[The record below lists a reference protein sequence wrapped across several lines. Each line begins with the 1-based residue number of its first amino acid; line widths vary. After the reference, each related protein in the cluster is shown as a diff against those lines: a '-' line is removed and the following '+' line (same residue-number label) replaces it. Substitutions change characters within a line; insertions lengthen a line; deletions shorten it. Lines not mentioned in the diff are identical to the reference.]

1 MFTYHKPTI
10 FSTTLFAIHFL
21 RMAGRYNIASDSSSS
36 TDSDSDIYTAR
47 RLQRLKNFTDRRNR
61 GNVSPGWSDEPP
73 AQPGQLEQI
82 QAREEA
88 RRTLYQERTT
98 SEDWCQCDRGCVP
111 VFFAK
116 SSFDLC
122 CCQEL
127 ETIKD
132 RCQEHLLFS
141 DREKYEC
148 IVSHP
153 SFWHQCLYPTMLDN
167 IAYLYRKAGHPG
179 VKKRNDI
186 NAKRRYIAYRQ
197 FTVWIHGRC
206 GYKYRRHIPQCV
218 TKKIRTTFPSDRY
231 VGYEEAPDSDLSGD
245 EIDEDEDL

>member
-1 MFTYHKPTI
+1 MKTI
-10 FSTTLFAIHFL
+10 
-21 RMAGRYNIASDSSSS
+21 
-36 TDSDSDIYTAR
+36 
-47 RLQRLKNFTDRRNR
+47 RLGDYK
-61 GNVSPGWSDEPP
+61 GC
-73 AQPGQLEQI
+73 
-82 QAREEA
+82 
-88 RRTLYQERTT
+88 RTLLTEETEAMFHLDGAMSHLLSLVSWSKFRPEKRQEEPYIRRGQHLKTGVSVTGTVYQ
-98 SEDWCQCDRGCVP
+98 S
-111 VFFAK
+111 FFAK
-116 SSFDLC
+116 SSFDLS

-167 IAYLYRKAGHPG
+167 VAYLYRKAGHPG

-231 VGYEEAPDSDLSGD
+231 VGYEEAPDSNLSGD